1 MRRRLR
7 LAAGALVIVGALA
20 YMVYAGVSQSAVY
33 FVTPEELT
41 AAPVAGKS
49 YRLGGV
55 VAPGTLAWNPRTLD
69 LAFVLT
75 DGKATVAVRHR
86 GSPPDMFAEGRGAV
100 VEGTWTPDGY
110 FKASLILAKHSE
122 DYSSERASAA
132 FSERASAAP
141 SEASPGMRMAPAKPA
156 LEAR

>member
-1 MRRRLR
+1 
-7 LAAGALVIVGALA
+7 
-20 YMVYAGVSQSAVY
+20 
-33 FVTPEELT
+33 
-41 AAPVAGKS
+41 
-49 YRLGGV
+49 
-55 VAPGTLAWNPRTLD
+55 
-69 LAFVLT
+69 
-75 DGKATVAVRHR
+75 
-86 GSPPDMFAEGRGAV
+86 MFAEGRGAV

-132 FSERASAAP
+132 P